1 MVCTS
6 NKQHLLDN
14 IETTIMHSLMVES
27 KMQLDLMDVDA
38 TWHPND
44 DLEDSDDDMFN
55 HAISFVLIRTYDI
68 ISQSRYTSVVGHPGS
83 SHDVR
88 VWASG
93 SGIVAKPHLHL
104 DEGEFVWVDAGYG
117 YSSYTVGLYSNT
129 AAAKSRDL
137 HYFNYSLSHIHVKAK
152 HGIAY
157 LKNHFQCLM
166 GFQGNLYQEED
177 HEKAAHM
184 VQASEVLETMSGME
198 AYQQATKDAR
208 IQRRENQQQYE
219 QEQAAA
225 MEGMSQNRVQK
236 FRQEKALDLREEM
249 LTALFASH
257 GHPFED
263 TTAESQR
270 MGMTTLAFAE
280 WQERQNRQHEAH
292 RRQRS
297 EQV

>member
-1 MVCTS
+1 M
-6 NKQHLLDN
+6 LDRYAVIN
-14 IETTIMHSLMVES
+14 CKLFQGAVRMTPDAFQALTYRLSTTNAFRSISS
-27 KMQLDLMDVDA
+27 F
-38 TWHPND
+38 WHVQQQV
-44 DLEDSDDDMFN
+44 
-55 HAISFVLIRTYDI
+55 A
-68 ISQSRYTSVVGHPGS
+68 SVVGHPGS

-184 VQASEVLETMSGME
+184 VLETMSGME

>member
-27 KMQLDLMDVDA
+27 KLQLDLMDVDA

-44 DLEDSDDDMFN
+44 DLEDSDDDMFDQ
-55 HAISFVLIRTYDI
+55 AVSFVLIRTYDI
-68 ISQSRYTSVVGHPGS
+68 ISQSQYTLVVGHPGS
-83 SHDVR
+83 SHDVQ

-93 SGIVAKPHLHL
+93 SGIVVKPHLHL
-104 DEGEFVWVDAGYG
+104 DEGKFVWVDAGYG

-137 HYFNYSLSHIHVKAK
+137 HYFNYSLSCICVKAK

-166 GFQGNLYQEED
+166 GFQGNLYREED
-177 HEKAAHM
+177 HEKAAHT
-184 VQASEVLETMSGME
+184 VQACIIVHMFISRYDRPDEVAEYLKASENISEAEVLETMSGME

-208 IQRRENQQQYE
+208 I
-219 QEQAAA
+219 
-225 MEGMSQNRVQK
+225 
-236 FRQEKALDLREEM
+236 
-249 LTALFASH
+249 
-257 GHPFED
+257 
-263 TTAESQR
+263 
-270 MGMTTLAFAE
+270 
-280 WQERQNRQHEAH
+280 
-292 RRQRS
+292 
-297 EQV
+297 